1 MIRDF
6 SREEVQAAESNDTEL
21 TLGLGTV
28 LGLGVG
34 LVVLCGICFG
44 LGYALG
50 HRNAA
55 SHGAAVVFPNAGG
68 GTLTTPKGNKPGAVG
83 QAEAS
88 SPLAAAP
95 DATDQT
101 PPTARSGGD
110 AVAEGAE
117 TQQSGSSAGDSRAKP
132 ALQVS
137 TSGSSATPLHV
148 QPATSQVQ
156 GWMVQI
162 AAVSRSE
169 DADVL
174 VTALRKRGYT
184 ASARRELG
192 DNLIHVQTGPFPSR
206 NDANEIRQKL
216 LNDWYNAIVH

>member
-6 SREEVQAAESNDTEL
+6 SREELQPAASNDTEL

-44 LGYALG
+44 LGYAVG
-50 HRNAA
+50 HRSSANQ
-55 SHGAAVVFPNAGG
+55 GTAAVFAGPG
-68 GTLTTPKGNKPGAVG
+68 GASLPSVKGNKPGAVG
-83 QAEAS
+83 QAETS
-88 SPLAAAP
+88 SPVPNAVDGNGSDSATAQAAG
-95 DATDQT
+95 DA
-101 PPTARSGGD
+101 GGD
-110 AVAEGAE
+110 GSE
-117 TQQSGSSAGDSRAKP
+117 TRHGGGSSDDGRVKP
-132 ALQVS
+132 ALQAS
-137 TSGSSATPLHV
+137 AASSAMPLHV
-148 QPATSQVQ
+148 QPATSQIQ

-174 VTALRKRGYT
+174 VNALRKRGYT
-184 ASARRELG
+184 VSARRELG
-192 DNLIHVQTGPFPSR
+192 DNLIHVQTGPYASR

-216 LNDWYNAIVH
+216 LNDGYNAIVQ

>member
-6 SREEVQAAESNDTEL
+6 SREELQEADSNDTEL

-28 LGLGVG
+28 LGLGAG

-44 LGYALG
+44 LGYAAG
-50 HRNAA
+50 HRSAT
-55 SHGAAVVFPNAGG
+55 SQGAAVVFPNAGG
-68 GTLTTPKGNKPGAVG
+68 GSLPVSKGNKPGAMG
-83 QAEAS
+83 QAEGTS
-88 SPLAAAP
+88 SLAANAMNP
-95 DATDQT
+95 TT
-101 PPTARSGGD
+101 STARSDGD
-110 AVAEGAE
+110 AVAEGADA
-117 TQQSGSSAGDSRAKP
+117 QQPGGSAGEGSVKP

-137 TSGSSATPLHV
+137 ASGSPATPLHV

-174 VTALRKRGYT
+174 VNALRKRGYT

-216 LNDWYNAIVH
+216 LNDGYNAIVQ